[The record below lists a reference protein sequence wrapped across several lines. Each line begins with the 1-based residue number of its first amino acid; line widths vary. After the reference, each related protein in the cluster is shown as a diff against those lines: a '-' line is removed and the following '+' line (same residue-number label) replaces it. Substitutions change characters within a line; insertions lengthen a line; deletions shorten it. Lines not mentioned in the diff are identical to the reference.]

1 MQPEPMNWVIRRRD
15 RMYMVVVEEEELGRK
30 EREYRKKS
38 MKEVD
43 WTKPPRRIVLEGPNQ
58 SAIKPGNH
66 VRNPIQKQ
74 AVEMLS
80 S

>member
-43 WTKPPRRIVLEGPNQ
+43 WTV
-58 SAIKPGNH
+58 
-66 VRNPIQKQ
+66 Q
-74 AVEMLS
+74 AG
-80 S
+80 